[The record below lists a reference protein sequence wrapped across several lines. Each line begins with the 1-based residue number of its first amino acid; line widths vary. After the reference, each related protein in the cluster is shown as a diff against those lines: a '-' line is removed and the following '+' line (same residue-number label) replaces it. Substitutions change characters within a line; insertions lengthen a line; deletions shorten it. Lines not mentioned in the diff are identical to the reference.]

1 MSEILVI
8 GDDLTGTNATASTY
22 ARDGLRAV
30 TVLDPTAPAYLDDS
44 IQVVACSTGSRHMT
58 PARAAQTVDA
68 IVRNYGHDVRAIVKR
83 VDTTLRG
90 NIGAEIEATLTAAK
104 AMHPEQQVCGL
115 VVPGFPAAHR
125 TTIGGYQ
132 LLDGEPIL
140 MGPASHDPFTP
151 VRHSSVADIIH
162 EQTLLTTINIG
173 LDIVMGDTSTLT
185 ARLAQAAQNAELV
198 IVDSVTDGDQQ
209 RIATAA
215 GALESDERS
224 WVVFESGPFGAIYAH
239 ALGIRPHVDRANPIL
254 ALIGSPTD
262 LTRLQSDRLEGQP
275 GVDLITIDDPA
286 SDVSQLTSRLQA
298 SAEAGN
304 TVVGIRTT
312 SRGGSAPDPL
322 HASQMLALIIDLAV
336 ECADSMPFDGI
347 YASGGDVAF
356 AVLDAFGARGY
367 EVENEVVPLAVSG
380 KLIGGPPRRSQICHQ
395 GWPRRRCGRGGR
407 MHQPAP
413 KPSTTIRTANR
424 VDADPSRS
432 HHQSHSPRKPSEDKG
447 E

>member
-173 LDIVMGDTSTLT
+173 LDIVMGDASTLT
-185 ARLAQAAQNAELV
+185 ARLAQAAQNR
-198 IVDSVTDGDQQ
+198 SSSSS
-209 RIATAA
+209 IA
-215 GALESDERS
+215 
-224 WVVFESGPFGAIYAH
+224 
-239 ALGIRPHVDRANPIL
+239 
-254 ALIGSPTD
+254 
-262 LTRLQSDRLEGQP
+262 
-275 GVDLITIDDPA
+275 
-286 SDVSQLTSRLQA
+286 
-298 SAEAGN
+298 
-304 TVVGIRTT
+304 
-312 SRGGSAPDPL
+312 
-322 HASQMLALIIDLAV
+322 
-336 ECADSMPFDGI
+336 
-347 YASGGDVAF
+347 
-356 AVLDAFGARGY
+356 
-367 EVENEVVPLAVSG
+367 
-380 KLIGGPPRRSQICHQ
+380 
-395 GWPRRRCGRGGR
+395 
-407 MHQPAP
+407 
-413 KPSTTIRTANR
+413 
-424 VDADPSRS
+424 
-432 HHQSHSPRKPSEDKG
+432 
-447 E
+447 